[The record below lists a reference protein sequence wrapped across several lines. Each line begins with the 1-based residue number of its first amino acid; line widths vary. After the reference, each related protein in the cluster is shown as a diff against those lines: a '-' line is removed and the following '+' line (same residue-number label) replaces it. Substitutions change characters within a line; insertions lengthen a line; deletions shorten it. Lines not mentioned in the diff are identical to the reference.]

1 MIIVAGLRLD
11 ATAAKASAMML
22 YVVGFAFTVF
32 FGVES
37 VRLAVVFLVGV
48 AATALHYWPE
58 REGFDGI
65 SVAVAVGLMIAFVLD
80 AWSTWVIDQT
90 LAHGIG
96 IGVVRLLAW
105 LLSVA
110 GILAFPRR
118 LIDRDDAPDA

>member
-1 MIIVAGLRLD
+1 MIFVAGLRLD
-11 ATAAKASAMML
+11 ATAVKASAMVL

-32 FGVES
+32 FGVDG
-37 VRLAVVFLVGV
+37 VRLAVVLLVGI
-48 AATALHYWPE
+48 AATAMHYWPE
-58 REGFDGI
+58 REKFDRI
-65 SVAVAVGLMIAFVLD
+65 SIAVAVGLPIAFMLD

-90 LAHGIG
+90 PAPGVG

-118 LIDRDDAPDA
+118 LIDRDADPEG